1 MNHAT
6 VWDHLQCNAEDVEVL
21 AQEFAL
27 SPIVARLLVLRG
39 LNTVD
44 SAAEFLSPS
53 LDQLHDPFR
62 LKDLGIAVDRL
73 LVAINNGER
82 IAVHGDYDVDGIT
95 STVIVRRMLELL
107 GGTVVHFIPQRLR
120 DGYGLQVGAIDRLQS
135 RGVSVIVAVDC
146 GIRSREAALRAKKL
160 GVDLIITDHHQPD
173 STLPQALAV
182 VNPRRSDCQYPDK
195 DLAGVGVALKLV
207 QGLCIKSKK
216 LKLFSGFVKLAAIGT
231 VADVVPL
238 RGENRAIARLG
249 LEQLTNGP
257 HTVGLQALLDSCGLT
272 GKTVGSYEVG
282 FLVAPR
288 VNAAGRM
295 SDPDLAARLL
305 LATKSEMAEE
315 ARDLAERL
323 NKQNVLRKEEEAG
336 ILKKARGLIRN
347 SPQIASQNIL
357 IVWAHG
363 WHRGVI
369 GIVASKLVDEFSRP
383 AIVLSVEGDT
393 AYGSGRSVHGFDLLD
408 ALEGCRSCFDRFGGH
423 KQAAG
428 MVVRTRCLEEFRKKI
443 TSYANTHLRSEDLVR
458 HVQIDATLPLAGISN
473 QLVRDLKRLEPFGAG
488 NSRPVFCASAVEVI
502 DGPRTIK
509 NRHLSMTVRQGG
521 KKFRAMAWR
530 AADRADFIEAHRGS
544 LDLAFSLSEN
554 TYRGNT
560 SVELSVADVK

>member
-21 AQEFAL
+21 AQKFAL
-27 SPIVARLLVLRG
+27 TPIAARLLVLRG

-62 LKDLGIAVDRL
+62 LTDLAIAVDRL
-73 LVAINNGER
+73 LVAIDNGER

-95 STVIVRRMLELL
+95 STVIVRRILELL
-107 GGTVVHFIPQRLR
+107 GGRVVHFIPQRLR

-146 GIRSREAALRAKKL
+146 GIRSREAALCAKTL

-173 STLPQALAV
+173 STLPPAFAV

-216 LKLFSGFVKLAAIGT
+216 PKLFSGFVKLAAIGT

-238 RGENRAIARLG
+238 RGENRAIAKLG

-257 HTVGLQALLDSCGLT
+257 HTVGLQALLDSCGLA

-323 NKQNVLRKEEEAG
+323 NKQNVLRKEEEAA
-336 ILKKARGLIRN
+336 ILQKARCLIRN
-347 SPQIASQNIL
+347 SPQMASQNIL
-357 IVWAHG
+357 VVWANG

-393 AYGSGRSVHGFDLLD
+393 AHGSGRSVHGFDLLD
-408 ALEGCRSCFDRFGGH
+408 ALEGCRSCFDSFGGH

-428 MVVRTRCLEEFRKKI
+428 MVVRTRRLEEFREKI
-443 TSYANTHLRSEDLVR
+443 TSYANTRLRSEDLVR
-458 HVQIDATLPLAGISN
+458 HVKIDATLPLAGISN
-473 QLVRDLKRLEPFGAG
+473 QLVRDLKRLEPFGVG
-488 NSRPVFCASAVEVI
+488 NSRPVFFASAVEVI
-502 DGPRTIK
+502 EGPRTIK
-509 NRHLSMTVRQGG
+509 NQHLSMTVRQGG

-530 AADRADFIEAHRGS
+530 SAERKDFIEAHRES